1 MTGWLLWFGK
11 SEEVSLG
18 KSHLIWDLLDK
29 EGALL
34 RLGKRGRVSVKTL
47 R

>member
-1 MTGWLLWFGK
+1 MATLVWEVRRSFFR
-11 SEEVSLG
+11 EESFNLG
-18 KSHLIWDLLDK
+18 LFFDK